1 MCSKLALFITGQNS
15 TGTFRALV
23 SRFKNDIGHLKELL
37 LLKETINPMHIIQQ
51 MTDLAGQI
59 WLKVKLSL

>member
-37 LLKETINPMHIIQQ
+37 LLKKNHQPHAYYSAN
-51 MTDLAGQI
+51 D
-59 WLKVKLSL
+59 